1 MAMDTRTDRKAYS
14 IVDTTLIPHP
24 TFLRT
29 VDRIEQCF
37 KAMDAST
44 DPVCI
49 AIVGESRTGKS
60 RALEHVEINHPTCR
74 QESGIVAPFVRIRVP
89 SKPTVKGLCE
99 ILLHKLGDPLY
110 EKGTENA
117 MTLRLVRLMTE
128 EKTVILALDEFQH
141 FYDKTTR
148 RVQHHVAD
156 WLKVLVDEAQ
166 VGLVV
171 TGLPSCLAVIQQ
183 NEQLSGRFMAPV
195 RLHRFDWMID
205 DHRSDFVGI
214 LDGMQA
220 ALREFDMPD
229 VASDEMAFRF
239 YCATG
244 GLIGYVAKVLKQAVW
259 NALDAG
265 RRMIKLADLSDA
277 YVEAVVTDQQK
288 VLTLLNPFTAD
299 FSASPNPALLAA
311 VREIGTPKAEEALP
325 PRRRKPATPKV
336 GEVLNAA

>member
-1 MAMDTRTDRKAYS
+1 MDTRMDRHAHS

-24 TFLRT
+24 TFVRA
-29 VDRIEQCF
+29 VARIEQCF
-37 KAMDAST
+37 QAMDAST

-60 RALEHVEINHPTCR
+60 RVLEHVEINHPTCR
-74 QESGIVAPFVRIRVP
+74 QKSGIVAPFVRIRVP

-99 ILLHKLGDPLY
+99 LLLHKLGDPLY
-110 EKGTENA
+110 EKGTENVKN
-117 MTLRLVRLMTE
+117 LRLVRLMTE
-128 EKTVILALDEFQH
+128 AKTVILALDEFQH

-156 WLKVLVDEAQ
+156 WLKVLVDDAQ
-166 VGLVV
+166 VGLIV
-171 TGLPSCLAVIQQ
+171 TGLPSCLSVIQQ

-195 RLHRFDWMID
+195 RLHRFDWMND
-205 DHRSDFVGI
+205 DDRSDFIGI
-214 LDGMQA
+214 LDGMRA
-220 ALREFDMPD
+220 ALQEFDMPD

-244 GLIGYVAKVLKQAVW
+244 GLIGYVSKVLKQAVW
-259 NALDAG
+259 NAVDTG
-265 RRMIKLADLSDA
+265 RKTITLADLSDA
-277 YVEAVVTDQQK
+277 YVEAVIANQQK
-288 VLTLLNPFTAD
+288 VLTVLNPFTPD
-299 FSASPNPALLAA
+299 FGAAPNPGLLAA
-311 VREIGTPKAEEALP
+311 VREIGTPKVEEAPP